1 MLISYNWLRELTG
14 TKLSPEEIRERLTN
28 VGLAVDAVETRAT
41 DFVLD
46 VEVPSN
52 RGDVLS
58 HIGIARE
65 VAVIERSKIS
75 DLRSQISDRGFEIP
89 ETKGK
94 SSDFASVEILDPDL
108 CPRYA
113 GRVIRGARI
122 GPSPEWLTKRL
133 EEIGQRPINNVADIT
148 NYVLHEYGQPLH
160 AFDLAKL
167 NEKRIVVRR
176 AAKGE
181 TLRTLDGVERK
192 LDSEMLVIADAQ
204 RPVAIAGV
212 MGGEESEISTATT
225 DILIES
231 AYFDPASVRR
241 TAKLLGLH
249 TEASH
254 RFERGTDPEGVIR
267 AQERCVSLI
276 CELTGGVATEDA
288 IDVYPNPIKSKTV
301 SLRPRRVEAITSL
314 KVAVDEVLRILTAL
328 GFEIREQNDD
338 KLTVIVPSWR
348 HDVSIEE
355 DLVEEVARHTG
366 YDKIQ
371 SALPPASMAGEH
383 HSSENRKRALRSAL
397 SALGFDEAITMSFV
411 EEAHDFEL
419 IPAFRE
425 QLDAPAVLLTNP
437 IIEEASQMRQ
447 TLLPGLL
454 NSLQHNINHG
464 TRDVAL
470 FELGRVFA
478 ALEAAGLPHE
488 RETLA
493 LAATGGAIQ
502 ANRAQ
507 ADREVDYYDLK
518 GALESAISAMNLSS
532 LNFAGAGIEHL
543 RPGQAARV
551 SIKNTPVGAIG
562 RLSETVAARYKFR
575 QPVFVAEID
584 LTALL
589 ALPELPILY
598 SPLPRFPA
606 IVRDVS
612 LLVDRKLPLA
622 SLIQAID
629 EHKALHFVRANFVGT
644 YEGEGIAD
652 DKRSI
657 TLRLEYRADGRTLR
671 DNEVDEVHWP
681 LVKALGERFAAEIR

>member
-1 MLISYNWLRELTG
+1 MLISYNWLCELTG
-14 TKLSPEEIRERLTN
+14 TRLAPEDIRERLTN
-28 VGLAVDAVETRAT
+28 VGLAVDAVEARGD

-65 VAVIERSKIS
+65 LAVIERSQVS
-75 DLRSQISDRGFEIP
+75 SPTSQISKAE
-89 ETKGK
+89 GK
-94 SSDFASVEILDPDL
+94 SSDLASVEILDPDL

-113 GRVIRGARI
+113 GRVIRGAQI
-122 GPSPEWLTKRL
+122 APSPEWLTKRL
-133 EEIGQRPINNVADIT
+133 EAIGQRPINNVADIT

-160 AFDLAKL
+160 AFDLGKL
-167 NEKRIVVRR
+167 NEKRILVRR
-176 AAKGE
+176 AARGE
-181 TLRTLDGVERK
+181 TIKTLDGVERK
-192 LDSEMLVIADAQ
+192 LDPEMLVIADAQ
-204 RPVAIAGV
+204 RPVAVAGV
-212 MGGEESEISTATT
+212 MGGEDSEISNATT

-267 AQERCVSLI
+267 AQARCVSLI
-276 CELTGGVATEDA
+276 CELAGGVATEDA
-288 IDVYPNPIKSKTV
+288 IDVYPNPINSKTV
-301 SLRPRRVEAITSL
+301 SLRPMRVEAITSL
-314 KVAVDEVLRILTAL
+314 RVAVDEMLLILTAL
-328 GFEIREQNDD
+328 GFEVREQNKD
-338 KLTVIVPSWR
+338 KLTVTVPSWR
-348 HDVSIEE
+348 HDVAIEE

-371 SALPPASMAGEH
+371 SSLPPASMAGEH
-383 HSSENRKRALRSAL
+383 HSTENRKRALRSAL
-397 SALGFDEAITMSFV
+397 SAQGFDEAITFSFV
-411 EEAHDFEL
+411 EETHDFEL
-419 IPAFRE
+419 IPVFRE
-425 QLDAPAVLLTNP
+425 RLDAPRVRLINP

-470 FELGRVFA
+470 FEMGRVFA

-488 RETLA
+488 REVLA
-493 LAATGGAIQ
+493 LAATGGVMQ

-507 ADREVDYYDLK
+507 TDREVDFYDLK
-518 GALESAISAMNLSS
+518 GALELATAGMNLPP
-532 LNFAGAGIEHL
+532 LDFAPAVVKHL
-543 RPGQAARV
+543 RPGQAATV
-551 SIKNTPVGAIG
+551 SLGDTLVGAIG

-589 ALPELPILY
+589 ELPELPVLY
-598 SPLPRFPA
+598 SPLPRYPA

-612 LLVDRKLPLA
+612 LLVDRKLALA
-622 SLIQAID
+622 KLLEAID
-629 EHKALHFVRANFVGT
+629 EQDAPHFVGAQFVGT

-652 DKRSI
+652 DKRSV
-657 TLRLEYRADGRTLR
+657 TVRLEYRAEDRTLR
-671 DNEVDEVHWP
+671 DNEVDEAHWP
-681 LVKALGERFAAEIR
+681 VVKALQEKFAAEVR

>member
-14 TKLSPEEIRERLTN
+14 TKLAPEEIRERLTN
-28 VGLAVDAVETRAT
+28 VGLAVDAVEARGD

-65 VAVIERSKIS
+65 LAVIERSQVS
-75 DLRSQISDRGFEIP
+75 APTSQPSSTE
-89 ETKGK
+89 GK
-94 SSDFASVEILDPDL
+94 STDLAAVEILDPRL

-113 GRVIRGARI
+113 GRVIRGAQI

-133 EEIGQRPINNVADIT
+133 EAIGQRPINNVADIT

-167 NEKRIVVRR
+167 NQKRIVVRR

-181 TLRTLDGVERK
+181 TIKTLDGVERN

-204 RPVAIAGV
+204 RPVAVAGV
-212 MGGEESEISTATT
+212 MGGEDSEISTATT

-231 AYFDPASVRR
+231 ANFDPASVRR

-276 CELTGGVATEDA
+276 CELAGGVATEDA
-288 IDVYPNPIKSKTV
+288 IDVYPNPINSKTV
-301 SLRPRRVEAITSL
+301 SLRPKRVETITSL
-314 KVAVDEVLRILTAL
+314 KVPVDEMVRILMAL
-328 GFEIREQNDD
+328 GFGIREQNQDM
-338 KLTVIVPSWR
+338 TVIVPSWR

-366 YDKIQ
+366 YDKIE

-383 HSSENRKRALRSAL
+383 HSTENRKRALRTAL
-397 SALGFDEAITMSFV
+397 SARGFDEAITFSFV

-425 QLDAPAVLLTNP
+425 RLDAPSVLLTNP

-478 ALEAAGLPHE
+478 ALDAAGLPHE
-488 RETLA
+488 REALA
-493 LAATGGAIQ
+493 LAVTGGVMQ
-502 ANRAQ
+502 ADRAQ
-507 ADREVDYYDLK
+507 ADREADFYDLK
-518 GALESAISAMNLSS
+518 GALESTTSAMNLPP
-532 LNFAGAGIEHL
+532 LDFAGAAVEHL
-543 RPGQAARV
+543 RPGQAAAVR
-551 SIKNTPVGAIG
+551 INNTLVGAIG
-562 RLSETVAARYKFR
+562 RLSETVAARYKF
-575 QPVFVAEID
+575 PKSVFVAEID
-584 LTALL
+584 LTTLL
-589 ALPELPILY
+589 ELPELPVLY

-612 LLVDRKLPLA
+612 LLVDRKLALA
-622 SLIQAID
+622 KLLEAID
-629 EHKALHFVRANFVGT
+629 EQKAAHFVGAQFVGT

-657 TLRLEYRADGRTLR
+657 TVRLEYRAEDRTLR

-681 LVKALGERFAAEIR
+681 LVKALQEKFAAEIR